1 VSGDATG
8 ALVGGRAGT
17 FVGGH
22 TGAVAGGF
30 VGTRAGARDR
40 HLGHDE
46 ALSVRELVWHWLA
59 SWPQKCWK

>member
-1 VSGDATG
+1 MVERQVGGDATG

-22 TGAVAGGF
+22 TGAVVGGF

-46 ALSVRELVWHWLA
+46 AL
-59 SWPQKCWK
+59 P